1 MAFITSTKP
10 CRTSKFLC
18 WEVIVSFLVNRNEG
32 MKAEAEDRLEGKEE
46 ESTLTLNECSVKIG
60 V

>member
-1 MAFITSTKP
+1 MAFITST
-10 CRTSKFLC
+10 CRTWKFLC
-18 WEVIVSFLVNRNEG
+18 WEVIASFLVNRNEG

-46 ESTLTLNECSVKIG
+46 EPTLTLNECSVKIG